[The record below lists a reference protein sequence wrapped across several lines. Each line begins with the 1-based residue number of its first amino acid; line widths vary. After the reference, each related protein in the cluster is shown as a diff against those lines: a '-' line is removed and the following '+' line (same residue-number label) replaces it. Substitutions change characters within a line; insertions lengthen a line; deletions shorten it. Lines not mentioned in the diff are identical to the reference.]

1 MMRTARPVRYEGV
14 LYMNFAKRA
23 WLNLIGRKG
32 RSVLLILVTSAI
44 MLFVL
49 AGILLRGAANEAT
62 QNAKDS
68 VGATLTLTA
77 NREAAFK
84 KMRSGSSTGGAPGSG
99 SGSKPKLTM
108 SSVKLSD
115 AKKIAKLTN
124 VNGYTVSV
132 STSANAK
139 GFDAITTSSSSQ
151 GGPGGMQQSSGDIT
165 VSGVTSTAS
174 SSKFSDGTYKITKGR
189 NLTAKDV
196 GTQNVVIESEL
207 ASENSLKVG
216 STIKLKATSGTKKT
230 YTLKVVGI
238 YKAKSSASA
247 TGMPGQS
254 DPANTVFTSYTFAN
268 TLKGTKYKN
277 TADSVEFTV
286 SAPGKVASVK
296 KAAKQLINK
305 SKFALESDDANYQMV
320 KQSMSSVTSF
330 ANKIV
335 WLVAI
340 AGTIILALIVILMIR
355 ERRYEIGVLLS
366 LGEKRGKIIAQ
377 FFTELLVVLLI
388 AVGVAGVGG
397 KFVGDKLGETVISSQ
412 TSTFGTAANK
422 AAMGGGNMQG
432 GKSGGP
438 SGQTPGGQGGQSMP
452 GSSSS
457 SQSQQ
462 KTTQVKTHVSVKYM
476 LELLAFGILI
486 ILLAIFAGAG
496 SIMSLQPKKVL
507 IG

>member
-1 MMRTARPVRYEGV
+1 
-14 LYMNFAKRA
+14 MNFAKRA

-32 RSVLLILVTSAI
+32 RSILLVLVTSAI

-68 VGATLTLTA
+68 VGASLTLTA
-77 NREAAFK
+77 NRQAAFK
-84 KMRSGSSTGGAPGSG
+84 KMRSSSTGTPGTSG
-99 SGSKPKLTM
+99 TKPKLTM

-115 AKKIAKLTN
+115 AKKIDKLSD

-139 GFDAITTSSSSQ
+139 GFSAISTSSSSSQ
-151 GGPGGMQQSSGDIT
+151 GGPGGMMQSSGDIS
-165 VSGVTSTAS
+165 VSGVTGTAS
-174 SSKFSDGTYKITKGR
+174 SSKFSDGTYKITSGR
-189 NLTAKDV
+189 NLTAKDA

-207 ASENSLKVG
+207 ASENNLKVG
-216 STIKLKATSGTKKT
+216 STIKLKATTGTKKT

-238 YKAKSSASA
+238 YKAKSSAST

-268 TLKGTKYKN
+268 TLKGSKYKN

-286 SAPGKVASVK
+286 SAPGKVSSVK
-296 KAAKQLINK
+296 AAAKKLINT
-305 SKFALESDDANYQMV
+305 SKFALESDDANYRMV

-366 LGEKRGKIIAQ
+366 LGEKRWKIIAQ

-388 AVGVAGVGG
+388 GIGVAGIGG
-397 KFVGDKLGETVISSQ
+397 KFVGDKLGESVISSQ

-422 AAMGGGNMQG
+422 ATLGGMQG
-432 GKSGGP
+432 GKTGGP
-438 SGQTPGGQGGQSMP
+438 SGQAPSGGSQQMP

-457 SQSQQ
+457 AKSQQ
-462 KTTQVKTHVSVKYM
+462 TTTKVKTHVSVKYM